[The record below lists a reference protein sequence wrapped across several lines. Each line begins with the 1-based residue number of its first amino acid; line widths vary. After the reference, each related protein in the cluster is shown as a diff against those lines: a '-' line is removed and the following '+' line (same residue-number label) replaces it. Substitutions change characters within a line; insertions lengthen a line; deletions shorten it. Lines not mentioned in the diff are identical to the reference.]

1 MLKQKY
7 IYICGRMQGGTAMH
21 IHVFTNIH
29 PNYRLTD
36 FQFVC
41 TVVFL

>member
-1 MLKQKY
+1 
-7 IYICGRMQGGTAMH
+7 MQGGTAMH

-29 PNYRLTD
+29 PNYCLTD